1 MERCVECLQYL
12 NLNYIGMKCNNENVN
27 GKNVVAINFNL
38 LLFLFF
44 KIIKIDLKIKLQ
56 NPNLLQI
63 PPMPAKFVI
72 LHIRLQF
79 SPKRFYE
86 KYGNFLRQFC
96 H

>member
-1 MERCVECLQYL
+1 
-12 NLNYIGMKCNNENVN
+12 MKCNNDNVN
-27 GKNVVAINFNL
+27 GKNVVAINSNL

-56 NPNLLQI
+56 NPNLLRT
-63 PPMPAKFVI
+63 PPMPAKFMI

-79 SPKRFYE
+79 SPKRFYG
-86 KYGNFLRQFC
+86 KLANFLRQCC